1 MTGTELKSTVASLG
15 FRSELPDIQL
25 FYSCANIAIAEL
37 NKLRPYTKEL
47 CVKVTGGEQLDIP
60 SLTHTDSFLQIAYT
74 DIIPEG
80 YLSSQ
85 AAPFTVNRSVI
96 TVSPGFR
103 GTLKIGYYSAPT
115 PLDADTVDEQ
125 IKIDPMLTEMLPILT
140 ASYVWRDEEPEKAA
154 EYRAEYESS
163 KKHIPAPYTCNR
175 VFTNGW

>member
-25 FYSCANIAIAEL
+25 FYNCANIAIAEL
-37 NKLRPYTKEL
+37 NKLRPCTKEL

-60 SLTHTDSFLQIAYT
+60 SLARADNFLQIAYT
-74 DIIPEG
+74 DFLPDG
-80 YLSSQ
+80 YLCSQ
-85 AAPFTVNRSVI
+85 SAPFTVNRSVI

-103 GTLKIGYYSAPT
+103 GTLTVGYFTAPT
-115 PLDADTVDEQ
+115 ALDADTVEAQ
-125 IKIDPMLTEMLPILT
+125 IKLDPMLTDLLPLLT